1 MLHSA
6 PLFRIYFGD
15 IKDNLFEDEYMK
27 IAHRDAPILEL
38 KPFDR
43 LKKLMHIEKLTFLDQ
58 VHGVEGRIL
67 KSQADVDAY
76 RSFSQEGDYLIS
88 CVPGVGIGI
97 MTGDCLPVIFYDT
110 VHHVIAIAH
119 AGWRSAV
126 GGICPKVLKLMQE
139 HFDTKLD
146 NIRIFFGPSAKV
158 CCYEVKQDFLDQLKP
173 WDCIEKVTRRQGHK
187 VFFDNTAFNK
197 LILERAGIKKEA
209 FRVEYNLCTI
219 DDETFCSYRR
229 QKEAAGRQMTVASL
243 R

>member
-15 IKDNLFEDEYMK
+15 TKDNLFESDYEQ
-27 IAHRDAPILEL
+27 IAFSDTPILEL
-38 KPFDR
+38 KPFDK
-43 LKKLMHIEKLTFLDQ
+43 LKKLMHLEKLTFLDQ
-58 VHGVEGRIL
+58 VHGVEGKIL
-67 KSQADVDAY
+67 KTRQDVDAY
-76 RSFSQEGDYLIS
+76 RSFSQEGDFLIS
-88 CVPGVGIGI
+88 SVPGVGIGI

-119 AGWRSAV
+119 AGWKSSLA
-126 GGICPKVLKLMQE
+126 GICPKVVKLMQE
-139 HFDTKLD
+139 HFDTNLD
-146 NIRIFFGPSAKV
+146 HVRIIFGPSAKV
-158 CCYEVKQDFLDQLKP
+158 CCYEVKHDFLDHLKR
-173 WDCIEKVTRRQGHK
+173 WDCTDQVTRRQGQT

-219 DDETFCSYRR
+219 EDETFCSYRR